1 MPHVYR
7 CPRRPNKGIDTVMLV
22 IQEAVSHQMVMMV
35 VVVAVVV
42 VSAVAVGTYQSV
54 LGEQ

>member
-7 CPRRPNKGIDTVMLV
+7 CPRRPNEGIDAMVLS

-35 VVVAVVV
+35 AVVAVVV
-42 VSAVAVGTYQSV
+42 VLAVAVGTYSSV